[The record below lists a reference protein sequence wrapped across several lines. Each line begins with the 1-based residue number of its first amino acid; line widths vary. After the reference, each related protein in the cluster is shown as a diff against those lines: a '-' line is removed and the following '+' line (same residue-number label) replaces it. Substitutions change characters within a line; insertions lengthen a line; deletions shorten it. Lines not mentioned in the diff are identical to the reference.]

1 MKKFTKF
8 SFFLS
13 FFLIALA
20 GCNDTPG
27 TTPDEPSTSY
37 DSPANGVYKVS
48 QFETNGVTVVLQ
60 NENSFLLTNEE
71 GSFVGGRSK
80 NEEGNWV
87 YTRDGVEV
95 SGLAVFGVYSVF
107 EQCDCYGVYKIEFGT
122 YSVEENNVTLTSED
136 GDLTYSTSDEWK
148 TFVGTED
155 SPYNSQNVIFTYT
168 RQE

>member
-1 MKKFTKF
+1 M
-8 SFFLS
+8 
-13 FFLIALA
+13 
-20 GCNDTPG
+20 
-27 TTPDEPSTSY
+27 
-37 DSPANGVYKVS
+37 YKVS
-48 QFETNGVTVVLQ
+48 QYEVEGVTVVLQ

-107 EQCDCYGVYKIEFGT
+107 EQCDCYGVYKIEFGQST
-122 YSVEENNVTLTSED
+122 YTKTILDPDDTSSNKIIAGSYSVEENNVTLTSED

-148 TFVGTED
+148 TFVGTET